1 MDKDEFLNWFQEEYE
16 KDENG
21 FISIKD
27 LYKIYKNSSLFYSL
41 SKAQQRQNNEKYFRQ
56 MVIKKMY
63 MHYVPPMGSIEI
75 KTKDGT
81 EKIQT
86 TKDGIIGFTQGF

>member
-1 MDKDEFLNWFQEEYE
+1 
-16 KDENG
+16 
-21 FISIKD
+21 
-27 LYKIYKNSSLFYSL
+27 
-41 SKAQQRQNNEKYFRQ
+41 

-63 MHYVPPMGSIEI
+63 MHYVPPKGSITI

-86 TKDGIIGFTQGF
+86 NKDGIIGFTQGF